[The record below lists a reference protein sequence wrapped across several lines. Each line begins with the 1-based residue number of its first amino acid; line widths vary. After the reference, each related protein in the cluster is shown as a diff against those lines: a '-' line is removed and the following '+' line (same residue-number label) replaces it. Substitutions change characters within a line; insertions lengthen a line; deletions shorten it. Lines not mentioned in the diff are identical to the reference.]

1 MRDNFS
7 NASRKLCYFEAIRE
21 GIDQSMNE
29 FSNIVVIGEGVPD
42 PKAIFMTTA
51 GLSEKYGK
59 KRVFDMPLSE
69 NGMTGICIGAA
80 IDGMRVLMI
89 HQRIDFAML
98 ALDQIINNAA
108 KWHYMFNGK
117 MNVPIVIRVIIG
129 RGWGQ
134 GPQHSQSLQALFAHI
149 PGLKVIMPATA
160 RDAKGMMIAALKDDN
175 PVIFIEHRWLHHIE
189 DTVPEDMYDSEL
201 DKAHILKKGTD
212 VTVVAI
218 SLMVI
223 EVLKVADVLLEI
235 GINVE
240 VVDLRSIRPIDIE
253 TISQSVSK
261 TKNLIVADT
270 AWKTGGIAG
279 EIIAQVTEQQFNILE
294 RAPLRIASPDHPVPT
309 SYHMADNYYQDAEQ
323 IAEKIMNFFEY
334 SDNRE
339 LVYGQL
345 KTSNP
350 KDVPNRDFHGP
361 F

>member
-1 MRDNFS
+1 MRDHSANE
-7 NASRKLCYFEAIRE
+7 SRKLCYFEAIRE
-21 GIDQSMNE
+21 GIDQAMNE

-149 PGLKVIMPATA
+149 PGLKVVMPATA
-160 RDAKGMMIAALKDDN
+160 KDAKGMMIAALKDDN

-189 DTVPEDMYDSEL
+189 DVVPEDMYDSEL
-201 DKAHILKKGTD
+201 DKAHILKQGTD
-212 VTVVAI
+212 VTVVAT

-223 EVLKVADVLLEI
+223 EVLKAASVLVRI
-235 GINVE
+235 GINIE
-240 VVDLRSIRPIDIE
+240 VVDLRSIRPIDIK
-253 TISQSVSK
+253 TIMQSVSK

-309 SYHMADNYYQDAEQ
+309 SYHMANNYYQDAEKV
-323 IAEKIMNFFEY
+323 AEKIMDFFEY
-334 SDNRE
+334 SSNRN
-339 LVYGQL
+339 VIYDQL

-350 KDVPNRDFHGP
+350 KDVPNR
-361 F
+361 